1 MEAAHDDLNTGVEE
15 LSTDVDR
22 AGELVRLYAD
32 KADHGAVRL
41 FQAADQL
48 VEADDRIGLVDH
60 IDIDLYVVTERLPPA
75 AVVDQVIDGC
85 KGI

>member
-1 MEAAHDDLNTGVEE
+1 MAPSG
-15 LSTDVDR
+15 
-22 AGELVRLYAD
+22 
-32 KADHGAVRL
+32 L

-60 IDIDLYVVTERLPPA
+60 IEIDLHVVAERLPPA

>member
-1 MEAAHDDLNTGVEE
+1 MLPSCMEAAHDDLNTGVEE

-41 FQAADQL
+41 FQAAD
-48 VEADDRIGLVDH
+48 H
-60 IDIDLYVVTERLPPA
+60 IDIDLYVVAERLPPA

>member
-1 MEAAHDDLNTGVEE
+1 M
-15 LSTDVDR
+15 STAR
-22 AGELVRLYAD
+22 GELVRLYAD

-85 KGI
+85 KGFEGIGERTHWMT

>member
-1 MEAAHDDLNTGVEE
+1 M
-15 LSTDVDR
+15 STARGNWFVCTPTR
-22 AGELVRLYAD
+22 PTMAPSG
-32 KADHGAVRL
+32 L

-60 IDIDLYVVTERLPPA
+60 IEIDLHVVAERLPPA